1 MSHSALLV
9 QEVKVK
15 RKPQTFSVLKNG
27 EYTRYYDPRTPD
39 NRNRPKSDFAGLS
52 EYTEM
57 PSIAEMATYAIFVAS
72 IILVLVIGGS
82 L

>member
-15 RKPQTFSVLKNG
+15 RKPQTFSVLENG
-27 EYTRYYDPRTPD
+27 KLTRYYDPRTPD
-39 NRNRPKSDFAGLS
+39 NRNRPKSDFAGLR
-52 EYTEM
+52 EYTQM
-57 PSIAEMATYAIFVAS
+57 PSIAEMATYAIFIAS
-72 IILVLVIGGS
+72 IILVLIVGGS

>member
-1 MSHSALLV
+1 M
-9 QEVKVK
+9 K
-15 RKPQTFSVLKNG
+15 RKPQTFSVLENG
-27 EYTRYYDPRTPD
+27 KLTRYYDPRTPD
-39 NRNRPKSDFAGLS
+39 NRNRPKSDFAGLR

-72 IILVLVIGGS
+72 IIVLLIVGGS

>member
-9 QEVKVK
+9 QEVFMK

-27 EYTRYYDPRTPD
+27 KLTRYYDPRTPD
-39 NRNRPKSDFAGLS
+39 NRNRPKSDFEWMR

-57 PSIAEMATYAIFVAS
+57 PSIAEIATYAIFVAS
-72 IILVLVIGGS
+72 IIVLLIVGGS

>member
-15 RKPQTFSVLKNG
+15 RKPQTFSVLENG
-27 EYTRYYDPRTPD
+27 KLRRYYDPRTPD
-39 NRNRPKSDFAGLS
+39 NRNRAKSDFAGARA
-52 EYTEM
+52 YREM
-57 PSIAEMATYAIFVAS
+57 PSIAEMVTYTIFIAS
-72 IILVLVIGGS
+72 IILVLIVGGS

>member
-1 MSHSALLV
+1 
-9 QEVKVK
+9 VK

-27 EYTRYYDPRTPD
+27 EYKRYYDPRTPD
-39 NRNRPKSDFAGLS
+39 NHNRPKSDFEGLG

-57 PSIAEMATYAIFVAS
+57 PSIPEIAAYVIFVAS
-72 IILVLVIGGS
+72 IIVVLVVGGV

>member
-39 NRNRPKSDFAGLS
+39 NRNRPKSDFAGLR

>member
-1 MSHSALLV
+1 M
-9 QEVKVK
+9 K
-15 RKPQTFSVLKNG
+15 RKPQAFSVLKNG

-39 NRNRPKSDFAGLS
+39 NRNRPKSDFAGMR

-57 PSIAEMATYAIFVAS
+57 PSFAEMATYAVFVALIIFVL
-72 IILVLVIGGS
+72 IVGGS

>member
-1 MSHSALLV
+1 
-9 QEVKVK
+9 VK

-39 NRNRPKSDFAGLS
+39 NRNRPKSDFAGLR

>member
-9 QEVKVK
+9 QEVKMN
-15 RKPQTFSVLKNG
+15 RKPQTFSRVVNG
-27 EYTRYYDPRTPD
+27 KVTRYYDPRTPD
-39 NRNRPKSDFAGLS
+39 NRNRPKSDFAGLR

-57 PSIAEMATYAIFVAS
+57 PSIAEMVTYTIFIAS
-72 IILVLVIGGS
+72 IILVLIVGGS

>member
-1 MSHSALLV
+1 M
-9 QEVKVK
+9 K
-15 RKPQTFSVLKNG
+15 RKPQTFSVLENG
-27 EYTRYYDPRTPD
+27 KLTRYYDPRTPD
-39 NRNRPKSDFAGLS
+39 NRNRPKSDFEWMR

-72 IILVLVIGGS
+72 IIVLLIVAGS

>member
-1 MSHSALLV
+1 
-9 QEVKVK
+9 VK

-27 EYTRYYDPRTPD
+27 EYKRYYDPRTPD
-39 NRNRPKSDFAGLS
+39 NRNRPKSDFAGLR

-57 PSIAEMATYAIFVAS
+57 PSFAEMATYAIFVAS
-72 IILVLVIGGS
+72 IIVVLVVGGV

>member
-1 MSHSALLV
+1 M
-9 QEVKVK
+9 K

-27 EYTRYYDPRTPD
+27 EYKRYYDPRTPD
-39 NRNRPKSDFAGLS
+39 NRNRPKSDFAGLR

-57 PSIAEMATYAIFVAS
+57 PSIPEIAAYVIFVAS
-72 IILVLVIGGS
+72 IIVVLIVGGV

>member
-15 RKPQTFSVLKNG
+15 RNPQTFSRVVGGKG
-27 EYTRYYDPRTPD
+27 TRYYDPRTPD
-39 NRNRPKSDFAGLS
+39 NRNRPKSDFAGLR

-57 PSIAEMATYAIFVAS
+57 PSFAEMATYAIFIAS
-72 IILVLVIGGS
+72 IILVLIVGGS

>member
-15 RKPQTFSVLKNG
+15 RNPQTFSRVVGGKG
-27 EYTRYYDPRTPD
+27 TRYYDPRTPD
-39 NRNRPKSDFAGLS
+39 NRNRPKSDFAGLR

-57 PSIAEMATYAIFVAS
+57 PSFSEIAGYAFFVAS
-72 IILVLVIGGS
+72 IIFVLIVGAS

>member
-15 RKPQTFSVLKNG
+15 RKPQTFSVLENG
-27 EYTRYYDPRTPD
+27 KLTRYYDPRTPD
-39 NRNRPKSDFAGLS
+39 NRNRPKSDFAGLR

-57 PSIAEMATYAIFVAS
+57 PSFAEMATYTIFIAS
-72 IILVLVIGGS
+72 IIFVLIVGGS

>member
-9 QEVKVK
+9 QEVFMK
-15 RKPQTFSVLKNG
+15 RKPQAFSVLKNG

-39 NRNRPKSDFAGLS
+39 NRNRPKSDFAGMR

-57 PSIAEMATYAIFVAS
+57 PSIPEIAAYVIFVAS
-72 IILVLVIGGS
+72 IIVVLVVGGV

>member
-27 EYTRYYDPRTPD
+27 QYTRYYDPRTPD
-39 NRNRPKSDFAGLS
+39 NRNRPKSDFAGMRA
-52 EYTEM
+52 YTEM
-57 PSIAEMATYAIFVAS
+57 PSISEVAGYAIFIAC
-72 IILVLVIGGS
+72 IIIVLVVGGS

>member
-1 MSHSALLV
+1 M
-9 QEVKVK
+9 K

-27 EYTRYYDPRTPD
+27 KLTRYYDPRTPD
-39 NRNRPKSDFAGLS
+39 NRNRPKSDFEWMR

-57 PSIAEMATYAIFVAS
+57 PSIADMLTYAIFIAS
-72 IILVLVIGGS
+72 IIVLLIVGGS

>member
-1 MSHSALLV
+1 M
-9 QEVKVK
+9 K

-27 EYTRYYDPRTPD
+27 KLTRYYDPRTPD
-39 NRNRPKSDFAGLS
+39 NRNRPKSDFAGLR

-57 PSIAEMATYAIFVAS
+57 PSFAEMATYTIFVAS
-72 IILVLVIGGS
+72 IIFVLIVGGS

>member
-9 QEVKVK
+9 QEVFMK
-15 RKPQTFSVLKNG
+15 RKPQTFSVLENG
-27 EYTRYYDPRTPD
+27 KLTRYYDPRTPD
-39 NRNRPKSDFAGLS
+39 NRNRPKSDFAGLR

-72 IILVLVIGGS
+72 IIFVLIVGGS